1 MAGHMTIVFL
11 VLPDFLVIA
20 LGWALLHLLNYRA
33 EFFNAAERLVYYVL
47 FPALLFGSI
56 VRAPLGLIEAS
67 TLISAALILV
77 SCGIALAWLAK
88 PLLRPDAVSHASV
101 AQCAFRFNT
110 YMGLS
115 LALSL
120 AGPEGQA
127 TMAMLVGCTV
137 PIVNI
142 AAVAGLARRQNS
154 GVVIEVLKNPLILAT
169 VAGLAFN
176 MLGLEL
182 PEFALSTLQRLGACA
197 IALGLMCVG
206 ASLSWQGMGAQAML
220 ISWMLVI
227 RLMALPAI
235 AIAIA
240 LIMPLTLLEK
250 QMLLLFSSLPTASAS
265 YILAVR
271 MGGDGRS
278 VAVAMSLTT
287 MLSALTIPFWLYV
300 SPF

>member
-1 MAGHMTIVFL
+1 MTIVFL